1 MDVEATIE
9 WLKAVPRTVLLFDDF
24 ADHSITLQR
33 LAERCH
39 LDNVRMLL
47 IASDRPAR
55 RQMISHLI
63 EERFLDLSKAHW
75 YGKLS
80 DEDIDRVVKKL
91 HVRGRL
97 GHITRWN
104 TQQQH
109 RYFRESAER
118 SLFDAMA
125 DLEGGPGFR
134 ERIRRVYETLP
145 TTGLKNLYAAACLC
159 YDQSI
164 PLPAGIG
171 ADFAGVAPKDLT
183 NLIEDQC
190 RGVLVLARTGIRPPH
205 RMTATLMRNALPRR
219 VRSDISLALAKTL
232 APHIDERAMRSG
244 TREYRIVRH
253 LMHHETVM
261 RDTGEHDARK
271 WYDELRQY
279 YDWNGRYWD
288 QRALLESAYGQHEVA
303 RSYAERSIQVHR
315 HSFGFNTLGT
325 VLLRMAIR
333 HGSVEALREGIE
345 NLEVTKSF
353 QDWGDREHP
362 FTTFFTSL
370 IRYASEWG
378 FVEIPPLIRN
388 TWFDWFREAQSST
401 VYSTAKGQEQLSNW
415 QGQWLQLG
423 NTPQSSTE

>member
-75 YGKLS
+75 YAKLS

-159 YDQSI
+159 
-164 PLPAGIG
+164 
-171 ADFAGVAPKDLT
+171 
-183 NLIEDQC
+183 
-190 RGVLVLARTGIRPPH
+190 
-205 RMTATLMRNALPRR
+205 
-219 VRSDISLALAKTL
+219 
-232 APHIDERAMRSG
+232 
-244 TREYRIVRH
+244 
-253 LMHHETVM
+253 
-261 RDTGEHDARK
+261 
-271 WYDELRQY
+271 
-279 YDWNGRYWD
+279 
-288 QRALLESAYGQHEVA
+288 
-303 RSYAERSIQVHR
+303 
-315 HSFGFNTLGT
+315 
-325 VLLRMAIR
+325 
-333 HGSVEALREGIE
+333 
-345 NLEVTKSF
+345 
-353 QDWGDREHP
+353 
-362 FTTFFTSL
+362 
-370 IRYASEWG
+370 
-378 FVEIPPLIRN
+378 
-388 TWFDWFREAQSST
+388 
-401 VYSTAKGQEQLSNW
+401 
-415 QGQWLQLG
+415 
-423 NTPQSSTE
+423 